1 MVPDQERAV
10 REHLGRRGASAA
22 ITHKSRPGGYPAV
35 IITRTPLRISF
46 AGGGTDLPSFYRAHG
61 GGAVT
66 SAAIDRYIHVLVNEK
81 FDKSIRVAYSR
92 TENVDHLD
100 DLQHPIFK
108 EAMRATGV
116 SEALEIHTIADIPG
130 EGTGLGSSSSL
141 TVGLLNAL
149 HAFRGQLKDPAELA
163 EEACRIELD
172 RLGGAAGK
180 QDQYIAAFGG
190 IQHFEFRPDDTVR
203 AAPIPLSSSDRGD
216 LSDHLSLFYTGIT
229 RRAETILKSQSERTG
244 DNVEALERMR
254 ELALG
259 ARDALVHGDW
269 PALGAMMDEGWHL
282 KRKLTDGISTS
293 EIDRQYARAK
303 AEGAYGGKITGA
315 GGGGF
320 LLLLHPPER
329 SHQIAAALSPMQHL
343 PIRLTPEGSRIL
355 FVGR

>member
-1 MVPDQERAV
+1 M
-10 REHLGRRGASAA
+10 
-22 ITHKSRPGGYPAV
+22 

-46 AGGGTDLPSFYRAHG
+46 AGGGTDLPGFYRTYG

-81 FDKSIRVAYSR
+81 FDRSIRVAYSR
-92 TENVDHLD
+92 TENVDRLE
-100 DLQHPIFK
+100 DLQHGLVR

-116 SEALEIHTIADIPG
+116 HDSLEVHTIADIPS

-149 HAFRGQLKDPAELA
+149 YAHRGVLKDPAELA
-163 EEACRIELD
+163 EEACRIEIE
-172 RLGGAAGK
+172 RLGGTLGK

-190 IQHFEFRPDDTVR
+190 VEHFDFRPDDTVR
-203 AAPIPLSSSDRGD
+203 ASPIPLSTVHRLE

-229 RRAETILKSQSERTG
+229 RKSEGILVGQNSRTAENKESLVRI
-244 DNVEALERMR
+244 R
-254 ELALG
+254 ELAGAARTAIVQRDWEGLG
-259 ARDALVHGDW
+259 RVL
-269 PALGAMMDEGWHL
+269 DEGWRL
-282 KRKLTDGISTS
+282 KRQLTSGISSS
-293 EIDRQYARAK
+293 EIDREYTLAK
-303 AEGAYGGKITGA
+303 AAGAFGGKITGA

-329 SHQIAAALSPMQHL
+329 SRQIAEALSPMTRL
-343 PIRLTPEGSRIL
+343 PVRITPEGSRIL